1 MDVEFLIAI
10 VKNNKMKQNA
20 ELKQRA
26 LTIEKKLGMMSHYKS
41 IDNTSINK
49 KFSHDKAVVSKSKS
63 FQLINPV

>member
-1 MDVEFLIAI
+1 MDVEFLISI
-10 VKNNKMKQNA
+10 VKNTKMKQNA

-49 KFSHDKAVVSKSKS
+49 NLVTIKLLLVNQGLS
-63 FQLINPV
+63 N

>member
-49 KFSHDKAVVSKSKS
+49 NLVTIKLLLVNQSLS
-63 FQLINPV
+63 N

>member
-1 MDVEFLIAI
+1 
-10 VKNNKMKQNA
+10 MKQNA

-49 KFSHDKAVVSKSKS
+49 NLVTIKLLLVNQSLS
-63 FQLINPV
+63 N

>member
-10 VKNNKMKQNA
+10 VKNTKMKQNA

-49 KFSHDKAVVSKSKS
+49 NLVTIKLLLVNQGLS
-63 FQLINPV
+63 N